1 MGPRL
6 LGWVLLW
13 LLGAGPVEADVTQ
26 SPTHRITE
34 TRKKLTVTCSQNMN
48 HEAMYWY
55 RQDPGLGLRL
65 IYFSRNVN
73 FTEKGDIPDGYTVS
87 RKEKKDFSL
96 TLESASITQTSLY
109 LCASSVSTARRS
121 QLLSAQ
127 EGQPQGQGG
136 ASRGRPHPTKRKN
149 FPRHLCPQKLPSDL
163 FFHLPHPSSIGL
175 MDAKVTQI
183 PRYLVKRMGEKV
195 LIDCV
200 QDMGHERMFWYRQD
214 PALGLRLLH
223 YSYDVDIV
231 EKGDMPEGYNV
242 SRKKKER
249 FALTLESASTSQTS
263 VYLCASSISTALHAH
278 ILSAQKG
285 QMQGKSDSGLSY
297 AAPVAHVCPLDDG

>member
-13 LLGAGPVEADVTQ
+13 LLGAGPVEPDVTQ

-109 LCASSVSTARRS
+109 LCASSKS
-121 QLLSAQ
+121 
-127 EGQPQGQGG
+127 
-136 ASRGRPHPTKRKN
+136 
-149 FPRHLCPQKLPSDL
+149 FPDSPAVGTLGNAAPVQR
-163 FFHLPHPSSIGL
+163 L

-242 SRKKKER
+242 SRKK
-249 FALTLESASTSQTS
+249 S
-263 VYLCASSISTALHAH
+263 VS
-278 ILSAQKG
+278 
-285 QMQGKSDSGLSY
+285 
-297 AAPVAHVCPLDDG
+297 P

>member
-136 ASRGRPHPTKRKN
+136 HLHKKGSHKGREAPPVG
-149 FPRHLCPQKLPSDL
+149 
-163 FFHLPHPSSIGL
+163 GL

-214 PALGLRLLH
+214 PALGLQLLH